1 MVGKYGSIIFE
12 TNDKRILAFRDFT
25 QNVSGRWGN
34 HSIIGKR
41 EKMEFN
47 GPGKRKITFKM
58 TFHALYGV
66 RPREMLEKLEAMVER
81 GEVDYLIVGRR
92 SIGGNR
98 FAVTSISEAWNTV
111 YSGGELAMATVSVT
125 LEEYV

>member
-1 MVGKYGSIIFE
+1 MVGKYGEIIFE
-12 TNDKRILAFRDFT
+12 TSARRILAFRDFT
-25 QNVSGRWGN
+25 QQVSGRWGN
-34 HSIIGKR
+34 HTVIGKK
-41 EKMEFN
+41 EKAEFN
-47 GPGKRKITFKM
+47 GPSKRKVSFKM
-58 TFHALYGV
+58 TFNAVYGV

-81 GEVDYLIVGRR
+81 GEVDYLIVGGR

>member
-66 RPREMLEKLEAMVER
+66 RPREMLEKLEAMVEK
-81 GEVDYLIVGRR
+81 GEVDYLIVGGRA
-92 SIGGNR
+92 IGGNR

>member
-81 GEVDYLIVGRR
+81 GEVDYLIVGGR

>member
-1 MVGKYGSIIFE
+1 MIGKYGNIIFE
-12 TNDKRILAFRDFT
+12 TSDRRILSFQNFS

-58 TFHALYGV
+58 DFRAIYGV
-66 RPREMLEKLEAMVER
+66 RPREMLEKLETMVEK
-81 GEVDYLIVGRR
+81 GEVDYLVVGGRAV
-92 SIGGNR
+92 GENR
-98 FAVTSISEAWNTV
+98 FAVTSMSEAWNTV
-111 YSGGELAMATVSVT
+111 YSGGELASATVSVT
-125 LEEYV
+125 LEEYT

>member
-66 RPREMLEKLEAMVER
+66 RPREMLEKLEAMVEK
-81 GEVDYLIVGRR
+81 GEVDDLIVGGRA
-92 SIGGNR
+92 IGGNR

>member
-58 TFHALYGV
+58 TFHGLYGV

-81 GEVDYLIVGRR
+81 GEVDYLIVGGRA
-92 SIGGNR
+92 IGGNR

>member
-81 GEVDYLIVGRR
+81 GEVDYLIVGGRA
-92 SIGGNR
+92 IGGNR